1 MTGNRWTMLA
11 SNKGIL
17 AEVFRDNPAA
27 IASYLTEK
35 MKENDFDAA
44 RTGLSLVMQAQNV
57 QMLARDAGLRRDTL
71 YRTFG
76 GRIDPQLSRILRL
89 FDALNVQARVVRA
102 DPSEVQSAPS
112 WTALDAS
119 EAFAKRLTQGLAS
132 NCFEEAVLALKEA
145 VLSQNVSALARAAG
159 IERRTMYKTF
169 GGAVDPHLSR
179 ILKVLA
185 AMQLRLLIVALPD
198 RSGLPRPKLGRPSKA
213 SKASAN

>member
-1 MTGNRWTMLA
+1 MLA
-11 SNKGIL
+11 SNKAIL
-17 AEVFRDNPAA
+17 ADFFRDNPAA
-27 IASYLTEK
+27 IANYLTEK

-44 RTGLSLVMQAQNV
+44 RTGLSLVMRAQNV
-57 QMLARDAGLRRDTL
+57 QMLARDAGLRRDAL

-89 FDALNVQARVVRA
+89 FDALNVQASVVRA

-112 WTALDAS
+112 WTAPDAF
-119 EAFAKRLTQGLAS
+119 EGFAKRLTQGFAS
-132 NCFEEAVLALKEA
+132 NRFDEAVLALKEA
-145 VLSQNVSALARAAG
+145 VLSQNVSALAREAG

-169 GGAVDPHLSR
+169 GGAVDPNLSR

-185 AMQLRLLIVALPD
+185 AMQLRLLIVALPH

-213 SKASAN
+213 PKASG

>member
-1 MTGNRWTMLA
+1 MLA
-11 SNKGIL
+11 SNKAVL
-17 AEVFRDNPAA
+17 AELFRDNPAA
-27 IASYLTEK
+27 IASYLTES
-35 MKENDFDAA
+35 MKKNDFDAA
-44 RTGLSLVMQAQNV
+44 RTSLSLVMQAQNV

-89 FDALNVQARVVRA
+89 FVAVNVQAGVVLA
-102 DPSEVQSAPS
+102 DPSEKQTAPG
-112 WTALDAS
+112 WAALDAS
-119 EAFAKRLTQGLAS
+119 EAFAKRLTQGFAGNS
-132 NCFEEAVLALKEA
+132 FEEALLALREA

-185 AMQLRLLIVALPD
+185 AMQLRLLIVALPH
-198 RSGLPRPKLGRPSKA
+198 RSELPRPKLGRPSKA
-213 SKASAN
+213 SKTSK